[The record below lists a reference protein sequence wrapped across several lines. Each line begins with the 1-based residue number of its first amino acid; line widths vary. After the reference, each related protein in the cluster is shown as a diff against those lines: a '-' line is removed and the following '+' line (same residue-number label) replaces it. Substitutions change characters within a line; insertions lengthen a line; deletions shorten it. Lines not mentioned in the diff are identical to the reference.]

1 MLSKLITILISLSI
15 FISISA
21 QSKGKLVESKNEFW
35 QHIEDA
41 IADYEKK
48 DKDPEMIFQVDLEGI
63 NLPTTIDQFQTYW
76 HQPPISQGNTG
87 TCWSFSTT
95 SYFESEVYR
104 LHKKEVKLYEM
115 YTVYWE
121 YVEKAKGFVESRG
134 ETIFEQG
141 SEANAVTRIWK
152 KYGIIPEEL
161 FTGLSEGQKFYNHEP
176 LQKEMY
182 DYLQS
187 VKSTNSWNEDVVI
200 ATIKTILNH
209 YLGTPPEKFEVDGEE
224 YSPKTYLS
232 DYLQLN
238 LDDYYDILSYM
249 QQPYWKQVEY
259 QVEDNWWHNKD
270 YWNIP
275 LDDFMK
281 LFKNAIKNGFTVCI
295 GGDVSEAGK
304 DASKD
309 VFLVPEFDIPV
320 DYINEYSRQFRFSN
334 GTTADDHGIHVVG
347 WTNLDGIDWYLI
359 KDSGSSSRNGN
370 NKGYYFFREDYV
382 KLKIMDFMIHKDA
395 LGDYAE
401 KLK

>member
-1 MLSKLITILISLSI
+1 
-15 FISISA
+15 
-21 QSKGKLVESKNEFW
+21 
-35 QHIEDA
+35 
-41 IADYEKK
+41 
-48 DKDPEMIFQVDLEGI
+48 
-63 NLPTTIDQFQTYW
+63 
-76 HQPPISQGNTG
+76 
-87 TCWSFSTT
+87 
-95 SYFESEVYR
+95 
-104 LHKKEVKLYEM
+104 
-115 YTVYWE
+115 
-121 YVEKAKGFVESRG
+121 
-134 ETIFEQG
+134 
-141 SEANAVTRIWK
+141 
-152 KYGIIPEEL
+152 
-161 FTGLSEGQKFYNHEP
+161 
-176 LQKEMY
+176 
-182 DYLQS
+182 
-187 VKSTNSWNEDVVI
+187 
-200 ATIKTILNH
+200 
-209 YLGTPPEKFEVDGEE
+209 
-224 YSPKTYLS
+224 
-232 DYLQLN
+232 
-238 LDDYYDILSYM
+238 M